1 MPGVSSRVL
10 SSVRYAAL
18 LDLIDRASSELQ
30 GRVIWNVNSTASGGG
45 VVEPL
50 RPLLGY
56 SRGSGVDARWV
67 VITGEPEFFAV
78 TKRLHNR
85 LHGFK
90 GDGGPLGRAEH
101 DVYEHT
107 LAGRAVE
114 PVPLLRP
121 SDVVILHDPQ
131 TAGLVDAV
139 RAAGATGGSGAA
151 TLGAITSIIT
161 PARHGASCAAT
172 SSRRTHLSSLAVSS
186 SGRVCRRSGSR
197 SSSRRSMRSRPRTR
211 ICGRSNR
218 WPSCRA
224 QGSLRAMP
232 PAPRLTAQT
241 LRRGASTGG
250 RRWSRRLRS
259 GHTRPW

>member
-85 LHGFK
+85 LHGS
-90 GDGGPLGRAEH
+90 RA
-101 DVYEHT
+101 T
-107 LAGRAVE
+107 AGRWAE
-114 PVPLLRP
+114 PSTMSMNTRSPREP
-121 SDVVILHDPQ
+121 
-131 TAGLVDAV
+131 
-139 RAAGATGGSGAA
+139 
-151 TLGAITSIIT
+151 
-161 PARHGASCAAT
+161 
-172 SSRRTHLSSLAVSS
+172 SSRSP
-186 SGRVCRRSGSR
+186 C
-197 SSSRRSMRSRPRTR
+197 
-211 ICGRSNR
+211 CGRRMS
-218 WPSCRA
+218 
-224 QGSLRAMP
+224 
-232 PAPRLTAQT
+232 
-241 LRRGASTGG
+241 
-250 RRWSRRLRS
+250 
-259 GHTRPW
+259 